1 MTESNYSIRELT
13 DLADVSERTVRYY
26 VALELLPKPEGHGR
40 WSHYTEEH
48 LSRLKL
54 IRKLQ
59 EGHMPLSEIGEFIK
73 ALDAQEAEAKAAQ
86 RRGFG
91 EKLRRGKGKDEKA
104 TPAAPEHEKD
114 EEAPESPDEETP
126 ESPWWSFDPQAIAD
140 ALLQQVRGAAAGA
153 AEFPSHFVPRRERPA
168 QSETAD
174 VGQRTRWERIVIAP
188 GVELNVKVTRSGKQ
202 KAAVEALIE
211 RARELFPEKAQSP
224 DDVA

>member
-1 MTESNYSIRELT
+1 MTEKTYSIRELT
-13 DLADVSERTVRYY
+13 DRADVSERTVRYY

-48 LSRLKL
+48 LNRLTL
-54 IRKLQ
+54 IRRLQ

-73 ALDAQEAEAKAAQ
+73 ALDAQAADDEPLPLLALGKKLPFGKAKD
-86 RRGFG
+86 
-91 EKLRRGKGKDEKA
+91 GKAG
-104 TPAAPEHEKD
+104 PAAMEPEKDQGAEETSD
-114 EEAPESPDEETP
+114 EEAPESP
-126 ESPWWSFDPQAIAD
+126 WWSLEPQAIAD

-153 AEFPSHFVPRRERPA
+153 AEFPSHFVPKRERPT

-202 KAAVEALIE
+202 KAAIEALVE
-211 RARELFPEKAQSP
+211 RARELFPEKAQSS
-224 DDVA
+224 DDRA